1 MSESLH
7 KFTMDNPELAFAIVN
22 GLILFSPLIIWL
34 GLGSIFGRSPTWNI
48 MMATAKES
56 VRQPVYFFMLFVVI
70 LLNLLNTFIPF
81 FTLGDDIKMLKDGG
95 LATILISGL
104 LLAVWTA
111 SMSIAEEIEGKTAM
125 TLLSKPINRRQFILG
140 KYLGILYGVL
150 LLYVPVIL
158 AFLWCVFYKVF
169 YDSRESSGD
178 ATVQLAVESTLQLLP
193 GLILM
198 FMEVMVVAA
207 ISVAV
212 STRLPMVVNV
222 VICLAIFVIGHLTPS
237 LVHAGVFKFEL
248 VEFMA
253 RLIATVLPVL
263 EVFNISSA
271 ISTGSEVPLN
281 YVGWAGVYCLTYSA
295 IAIFVA
301 FILFEDRDLA

>member
-1 MSESLH
+1 MSEALQ
-7 KFTMDNPELAFAIVN
+7 KFTMDHPEMAFAIVN
-22 GLILFSPLIIWL
+22 GLLLFSPLIIWL

-158 AFLWCVFYKVF
+158 AFLWCVYYKVF

-178 ATVQLAVESTLQLLP
+178 ATVQLAVLSTLQLLP

-271 ISTGSEVPLN
+271 ISTGSDVPLN

-295 IAIFVA
+295 IAILIA